1 MTDRN
6 STTQNPPTQPKKRGG
21 NRKPMTT
28 EQYLIRA
35 RKKHGDKFNYSLVD
49 YQGSTN
55 YITIICPTHGNFE
68 QKAHEHLRSKYGCQE
83 CAKEIAAEG
92 KKLTTAEFIK
102 NAKAKHGSKYDYSK
116 SVYVDNKTDVEIICP
131 VHGLFLRTANNHISG
146 GYGCNKCAGVPTYDT
161 EYFIERAK
169 EAHKDRD
176 SDYDYSRVEYKGAKT
191 PVEIICKDHG
201 SFWQDP
207 HEHLKPHGCPECG
220 NILGG
225 GWSRSDFIAK
235 CEANNNGNATLY
247 VVKCSKGTESF
258 YKVGVTSHD
267 VKWRFKSKRNMP
279 YNYKTV
285 FEIEADGGYIYD
297 LEVSLHSLLK
307 DNRHNPLVDFR
318 GKTEC
323 FSTIK
328 PIEPL
333 LKELTTTEQMQLIA

>member
-1 MTDRN
+1 MTEQN
-6 STTQNPPTQPKKRGG
+6 CTTQKPSTQPKKRGG
-21 NRKPMTT
+21 NRKPVPHSKFIDKCIKVHGLRFDYSKTKYERST
-28 EQYLIRA
+28 
-35 RKKHGDKFNYSLVD
+35 KHV
-49 YQGSTN
+49 
-55 YITIICPTHGNFE
+55 TIICREHGEFS
-68 QKAHEHLRSKYGCQE
+68 QTPDRHLRSIHGCPV
-83 CAKEIAAEG
+83 CSKEAIS
-92 KKLTTAEFIK
+92 
-102 NAKAKHGSKYDYSK
+102 KANNIGLNGFLERARNKHKSKYNYSK
-116 SVYVDNKTDVEIICP
+116 VNYIDSATEVEIICP
-131 VHGLFLRTANNHISG
+131 EHGSFFRTPNSHIHG
-146 GYGCNKCAGVPTYDT
+146 GAGCNKCAGVPTYDT

-191 PVEIICKDHG
+191 PVEIICKNHG

-235 CEANNNGNATLY
+235 CKANNNGNATLY

-307 DNRHNPLVDFR
+307 DSRHNPLVDFR

-333 LKELTTTEQMQLIA
+333 LKELTTTDQLQLIA

>member
-6 STTQNPPTQPKKRGG
+6 STIQNPPTQPKKRGG

-28 EQYLIRA
+28 EQYLAKA
-35 RKKHGDKFNYSLVD
+35 RKKHGPKFDYSLVA
-49 YQGSTN
+49 YKHSAKP
-55 YITIICPTHGNFE
+55 ITIICPTHGNFE

-102 NAKAKHGSKYDYSK
+102 NAKAKHGSKFDYSK

-131 VHGLFLRTANNHISG
+131 VHGPFFRTANNHISG
-146 GYGCNKCAGVPTYDT
+146 GYGCNECAGVPTYDT
-161 EYFIERAK
+161 EYFIKRAK
-169 EAHKDRD
+169 EAHKARG
-176 SDYDYSRVEYKGAKT
+176 SEYDYSKVEYVSCFE
-191 PVEIICKDHG
+191 PVEIVCGQHG
-201 SFWQDP
+201 SFFQAP
-207 HEHLKPHGCPECG
+207 HEHLKPRGCPECG

-235 CEANNNGNATLY
+235 CKANNNGNATLY
-247 VVKCSKGTESF
+247 VVKCSKGAESF
-258 YKVGVTSHD
+258 YKVGVTSRD

-297 LEVSLHSLLK
+297 LEVTLHSILK
-307 DNRHNPLVDFR
+307 DNRHDPLVDFR

-328 PIEPL
+328 PIESL